1 MPLIDTLALKTGLLN
16 GGMPE
21 AQASA
26 IVDALA
32 NADTGQLATKADIAD
47 VNGRIDTLHA
57 EVNGRFDALQADMNG
72 RFDALYANLNGR
84 TDGLTVDVNGRF
96 DALKAD
102 MNGRFDAL
110 NGKLNLLLAFF
121 TPLLVAVLALLW
133 RAFFR

>member
-26 IVDALA
+26 IVEALA
-32 NADTGQLATKADIAD
+32 SADTTQLATKADIAD

-57 EVNGRFDALQADMNG
+57 
-72 RFDALYANLNGR
+72 
-84 TDGLTVDVNGRF
+84 DVNGRF
-96 DALKAD
+96 DALSAD
-102 MNGRFDAL
+102 VNGRIDGLHATLSGRIDALHATLNGRIDGLTVDVNGRFDAL

>member
-16 GGMPE
+16 GGMSE

-32 NADTGQLATKADIAD
+32 NADTTQLATKADIAE

-57 EVNGRFDALQADMNG
+57 
-72 RFDALYANLNGR
+72 
-84 TDGLTVDVNGRF
+84 DV
-96 DALKAD
+96 
-102 MNGRFDAL
+102 NGRFDAL

>member
-26 IVDALA
+26 IVEALA
-32 NADTGQLATKADIAD
+32 NADTGQLATKADVAD
-47 VNGRIDTLHA
+47 LNGRID
-57 EVNGRFDALQADMNG
+57 ALQAT
-72 RFDALYANLNGR
+72 LNGR
-84 TDGLTVDVNGRF
+84 IDGLTVDV
-96 DALKAD
+96 
-102 MNGRFDAL
+102 NGRFDAL

>member
-16 GGMPE
+16 GGMSE

-32 NADTGQLATKADIAD
+32 NADTTQLATKADIAD
-47 VNGRIDTLHA
+47 VNGRIGRIDTLHA
-57 EVNGRFDALQADMNG
+57 TLSGRI
-72 RFDALYANLNGR
+72 
-84 TDGLTVDVNGRF
+84 DGLATDV
-96 DALKAD
+96 
-102 MNGRFDAL
+102 NGRFDAL

>member
-26 IVDALA
+26 IVEALA
-32 NADTGQLATKADIAD
+32 SADTGQLATKADVAD
-47 VNGRIDTLHA
+47 LNGRIDTLHA
-57 EVNGRFDALQADMNG
+57 EVNGRFDALQADVNG
-72 RFDALYANLNGR
+72 RIDALHATLNGR
-84 TDGLTVDVNGRF
+84 IDGLTV
-96 DALKAD
+96 D

-133 RAFFR
+133 RVFFR

>member
-26 IVDALA
+26 IVEALA
-32 NADTGQLATKADIAD
+32 SADTGQLATKADIAGLNGRIDTLNAD
-47 VNGRIDTLHA
+47 VNGRIDALHA
-57 EVNGRFDALQADMNG
+57 T
-72 RFDALYANLNGR
+72 LNGR
-84 TDGLTVDVNGRF
+84 IDGLTVDVNGRF

-102 MNGRFDAL
+102 VNGRFDAL

>member
-1 MPLIDTLALKTGLLN
+1 MPLIDTLAHKTGLLN

-32 NADTGQLATKADIAD
+32 NADTGQLATKADVAD
-47 VNGRIDTLHA
+47 MNGRIDTLHA
-57 EVNGRFDALQADMNG
+57 DMNGRMDALHADVNGRIDALQAT
-72 RFDALYANLNGR
+72 LNGR
-84 TDGLTVDVNGRF
+84 IDGLTVDV
-96 DALKAD
+96 
-102 MNGRFDAL
+102 NGRFDAL

>member
-1 MPLIDTLALKTGLLN
+1 MIDTLALKTGVLN

-26 IVDALA
+26 IVEALA
-32 NADTGQLATKADIAD
+32 SADTGQLATKADVAD
-47 VNGRIDTLHA
+47 LNGRI
-57 EVNGRFDALQADMNG
+57 
-72 RFDALYANLNGR
+72 
-84 TDGLTVDVNGRF
+84 DGLTVDVNGRF

-102 MNGRFDAL
+102 VNGRFDAL

-121 TPLLVAVLALLW
+121 TPLLIAVLALLW

>member
-26 IVDALA
+26 IVEALA
-32 NADTGQLATKADIAD
+32 NADTGQLATKADVAD
-47 VNGRIDTLHA
+47 LNGRIDTLHA
-57 EVNGRFDALQADMNG
+57 EMNG
-72 RFDALYANLNGR
+72 RFEALN
-84 TDGLTVDVNGRF
+84 VEMNGRF
-96 DALKAD
+96 EALNAD
-102 MNGRFDAL
+102 VNGRFDAL

>member
-1 MPLIDTLALKTGLLN
+1 MPLIDTLALQTGLLN

-47 VNGRIDTLHA
+47 LNGRIDTLHA
-57 EVNGRFDALQADMNG
+57 EVNGRFDALSAEVNG
-72 RFDALYANLNGR
+72 RI
-84 TDGLTVDVNGRF
+84 DGLTVDV
-96 DALKAD
+96 
-102 MNGRFDAL
+102 NGRFDAL

-133 RAFFR
+133 RVFFR

>member
-1 MPLIDTLALKTGLLN
+1 MPSIDTLALKTGLLN

-26 IVDALA
+26 IVEALPS
-32 NADTGQLATKADIAD
+32 ADTGQLATKADVAD
-47 VNGRIDTLHA
+47 LNGRIDTLH
-57 EVNGRFDALQADMNG
+57 
-72 RFDALYANLNGR
+72 
-84 TDGLTVDVNGRF
+84 
-96 DALKAD
+96 AD

>member
-1 MPLIDTLALKTGLLN
+1 MPSIDTLALKTGLLN

-26 IVDALA
+26 IVEALA
-32 NADTGQLATKADIAD
+32 SADTGQLATKADVAD
-47 VNGRIDTLHA
+47 LNGRIDTLH
-57 EVNGRFDALQADMNG
+57 
-72 RFDALYANLNGR
+72 
-84 TDGLTVDVNGRF
+84 
-96 DALKAD
+96 AD

>member
-16 GGMPE
+16 GGMSE

-32 NADTGQLATKADIAD
+32 NADTTQLATKADIAD

-57 EVNGRFDALQADMNG
+57 
-72 RFDALYANLNGR
+72 
-84 TDGLTVDVNGRF
+84 DVNGRF
-96 DALKAD
+96 DALHAD
-102 MNGRFDAL
+102 VNGRFDAL

>member
-26 IVDALA
+26 IVEALA
-32 NADTGQLATKADIAD
+32 SADTAQLATKAD
-47 VNGRIDTLHA
+47 VA
-57 EVNGRFDALQADMNG
+57 E
-72 RFDALYANLNGR
+72 
-84 TDGLTVDVNGRF
+84 VNGRF

>member
-16 GGMPE
+16 GGMSE

-47 VNGRIDTLHA
+47 VNGRIDALHA
-57 EVNGRFDALQADMNG
+57 TLSGRI
-72 RFDALYANLNGR
+72 
-84 TDGLTVDVNGRF
+84 DGLATDV
-96 DALKAD
+96 
-102 MNGRFDAL
+102 NGRFDAL

>member
-26 IVDALA
+26 IVEALA
-32 NADTGQLATKADIAD
+32 SADTGQLATKADVAD
-47 VNGRIDTLHA
+47 LNGRIDTL
-57 EVNGRFDALQADMNG
+57 NAD
-72 RFDALYANLNGR
+72 
-84 TDGLTVDVNGRF
+84 V
-96 DALKAD
+96 
-102 MNGRFDAL
+102 NGRFDAL

>member
-26 IVDALA
+26 IVEALA
-32 NADTGQLATKADIAD
+32 SADTGQLATKAD
-47 VNGRIDTLHA
+47 VA
-57 EVNGRFDALQADMNG
+57 EVNGRI
-72 RFDALYANLNGR
+72 
-84 TDGLTVDVNGRF
+84 DGLTVDV
-96 DALKAD
+96 
-102 MNGRFDAL
+102 NGRFDAL

-121 TPLLVAVLALLW
+121 TPPLVAVLALLW

>member
-26 IVDALA
+26 IVEALA
-32 NADTGQLATKADIAD
+32 SADTGQLATKADIAD
-47 VNGRIDTLHA
+47 LNGRI
-57 EVNGRFDALQADMNG
+57 
-72 RFDALYANLNGR
+72 
-84 TDGLTVDVNGRF
+84 DGLTVDVNGRF
-96 DALKAD
+96 DTLKAD
-102 MNGRFDAL
+102 VSGRFDALQADVNGRFDAL

>member
-26 IVDALA
+26 IVEALA
-32 NADTGQLATKADIAD
+32 NADTGQLATKADFAD
-47 VNGRIDTLHA
+47 LNGRIDTLHA
-57 EVNGRFDALQADMNG
+57 E
-72 RFDALYANLNGR
+72 
-84 TDGLTVDVNGRF
+84 
-96 DALKAD
+96 

-121 TPLLVAVLALLW
+121 APLLVAVLALLW

>member
-26 IVDALA
+26 IVEALA
-32 NADTGQLATKADIAD
+32 SADTGQLATKADIAD
-47 VNGRIDTLHA
+47 LNGRIDTL
-57 EVNGRFDALQADMNG
+57 QA
-72 RFDALYANLNGR
+72 
-84 TDGLTVDVNGRF
+84 DVNGRF
-96 DALKAD
+96 DALKVD
-102 MNGRFDAL
+102 VNGRFDAL

>member
-16 GGMPE
+16 GGMSE

-32 NADTGQLATKADIAD
+32 NADTTQLATKADIAD
-47 VNGRIDTLHA
+47 VNGRIDALHA
-57 EVNGRFDALQADMNG
+57 TLSGRI
-72 RFDALYANLNGR
+72 
-84 TDGLTVDVNGRF
+84 DGLATDV
-96 DALKAD
+96 
-102 MNGRFDAL
+102 NGRFDAL

>member
-26 IVDALA
+26 IVEALA
-32 NADTGQLATKADIAD
+32 NADTGQLATKADVAD
-47 VNGRIDTLHA
+47 LNGRIDTLHA
-57 EVNGRFDALQADMNG
+57 EMNG
-72 RFDALYANLNGR
+72 RFDSLH
-84 TDGLTVDVNGRF
+84 VDV
-96 DALKAD
+96 
-102 MNGRFDAL
+102 NGRFDAL

>member
-32 NADTGQLATKADIAD
+32 GADTGQLATKADVAD
-47 VNGRIDTLHA
+47 LNGRIDTLH
-57 EVNGRFDALQADMNG
+57 
-72 RFDALYANLNGR
+72 
-84 TDGLTVDVNGRF
+84 
-96 DALKAD
+96 AD

>member
-32 NADTGQLATKADIAD
+32 NADTGQLATKAGVAD
-47 VNGRIDTLHA
+47 L
-57 EVNGRFDALQADMNG
+57 NGRFDALHAE
-72 RFDALYANLNGR
+72 
-84 TDGLTVDVNGRF
+84 
-96 DALKAD
+96 

>member
-32 NADTGQLATKADIAD
+32 NADTGQLATKADVAD
-47 VNGRIDTLHA
+47 MNGRIDTLHA
-57 EVNGRFDALQADMNG
+57 DMNGRMDALHADVNGRIDALQAT
-72 RFDALYANLNGR
+72 LNGR
-84 TDGLTVDVNGRF
+84 IDGLTVDANGRF

-102 MNGRFDAL
+102 VNGRFDAL